1 MTELGGLIKRGL
13 ARMNES
19 HVHELTRVLE
29 AALSVI
35 HPNERRSGR
44 ESLEMFTSKSVETMN
59 AFLQSAQEFVLS
71 TVKSTNTLLTPA
83 KVDELVSLVRG
94 GLREDLYLGRFEG
107 YESAFAR
114 RVASYGSTMKLSDF
128 RADLSKAALHAGT
141 SNRIR
146 AFVRELEDALLT
158 ELERQGNTSPSEKKA
173 EEDLGD
179 QANRFIKLEP
189 NFFGIGLNLNYLIQ
203 RLRGRKK

>member
-1 MTELGGLIKRGL
+1 MHYVMFHGQNSFMAELGGLIERGL

-19 HVHELTRVLE
+19 QVHELGRVLE

-44 ESLEMFTSKSVETMN
+44 ESLDIFTSKSVETMN
-59 AFLQSAQEFVLS
+59 AFLQSAREFVLS
-71 TVKSTNTLLTPA
+71 TVKSKNTALTSV
-83 KVDELVSLVRG
+83 KVDELVSLVHD
-94 GLREDLYLGRFEG
+94 GLREDLYLRKFEG

-146 AFVRELEDALLT
+146 ASARELEDALLT
-158 ELERQGNTSPSEKKA
+158 ELERQRNTSASAKKVPQHP
-173 EEDLGD
+173 GD
-179 QANRFIKLEP
+179 RQMSYSASIFNVMIA
-189 NFFGIGLNLNYLIQ
+189 
-203 RLRGRKK
+203 